1 MRAKRVTYR
10 ILADRIAAHAP
21 GSCASSTTSSRIGE
35 RTPTTTAA
43 EPSPANAVTQLITL
57 LTSWE
62 AEMSPRVWARSIW
75 SWNSGSSNAAS
86 STREV
91 RSYSRTSTSW
101 STIGSSRACA
111 QPAAAAIP
119 DRAAVAAAT
128 TISEGSAART
138 RCGVGPAANSASST
152 PVVA

>member
-1 MRAKRVTYR
+1 
-10 ILADRIAAHAP
+10 
-21 GSCASSTTSSRIGE
+21 
-35 RTPTTTAA
+35 
-43 EPSPANAVTQLITL
+43 
-57 LTSWE
+57 
-62 AEMSPRVWARSIW
+62 MSPRVCARSMW
-75 SWNSGSSNAAS
+75 SWKSGSSNAAS

-111 QPAAAAIP
+111 QPAAAEIP

-128 TISEGSAART
+128 MISDGSAART
-138 RCGVGPAANSASST
+138 RCGVGPAANRASST